1 MAGAVERLRDRMRQ
15 GELKPRQRTTVPIQ
29 CGSGWGKLMWREPA
43 PLRHGVMRVVNM
55 SGWNLCEIGYYLQ
68 RAFQQHT
75 DWPYTAISCGQSWI
89 RERVHVGI
97 DVDAEY
103 DKQFAEDM
111 LDLADIIHINE
122 RHNWWWLDRIN
133 LRGKRLFIHHHGCEF
148 RRNHAAMERL
158 EIRAGYGRLCS
169 TPDLTAAT
177 RGRRYRGPVWLPS
190 PIDIDEFDRTVPR
203 WQKPEGGALN
213 VIHAYTIARNK
224 GTDEFVAAT
233 EAVQRRGTR
242 LQVGMVNHVSR
253 QQSLWH
259 ISQADVYFATLLY
272 GPGVAS
278 LEAMAFGVP
287 VLCGCDDRDLKAILQ
302 QLGLRRHEELPWI
315 HVTPTTL
322 ADRIEQ
328 VAHEPAMR
336 AEYARRGRAYVEQYH
351 SLPAV
356 AKRLRTLYS
365 AQEPAR
371 GVVVNNAIQ
380 LFGR

>member
-1 MAGAVERLRDRMRQ
+1 MAGAIGRLRDRMRA
-15 GELKPRQRTTVPIQ
+15 GTLKPEQATTVPIQ
-29 CGSGWGKLMWREPA
+29 CGTGWGKLLWREPEPTA
-43 PLRHGVMRVVNM
+43 CGALRVVNI
-55 SGWNLCEIGYYLQ
+55 SHWDLCEIGHHLQ

-75 DWPYTAISCGQSWI
+75 DWPYVTIATGQSWI
-89 RERVHVGI
+89 RERQHVQI
-97 DVDAEY
+97 DLTASFDR
-103 DKQFAEDM
+103 QFAEDM
-111 LDLADIIHINE
+111 IDLADVVHINGQ
-122 RHNWWWLDRIN
+122 HGWWFLDRLN
-133 LRGKRLFIHHHGCEF
+133 LRGKRMIIHHHGTEF
-148 RRNHAAMERL
+148 RNNYTAMERL

-169 TPDLTAAT
+169 TPDLTVKT
-177 RGRRYRGPVWLPS
+177 RGRRYSGPTWLPS
-190 PIDIDEFDRTVPR
+190 PIDIEELDRVIPR
-203 WQKPEGGALN
+203 WKKPEGGPLN
-213 VIHAYTIARNK
+213 LIHAYTVARNK